1 MPGGGIVHKQEN
13 HHASQWNGGT
23 CLVAADAADAP
34 EHVWQGRYGWRRRF
48 VDRRIFRRGQEQI
61 FRVGKF
67 CRSGKDG
74 EDVRGCR
81 FRQRRQTDG
90 ERTRL
95 FLTKLDSR
103 TQSQLLQF
111 QQGAADHAADFLGKA
126 DADSDGSLSLDE
138 FAAARAKEL
147 FAWIDGHG
155 DGKLTESELG
165 AFEESRGPGGADDM
179 PPPPP
184 PSGMQASASGEESGT
199 TLADILAQN
208 TDEDETGSSVSAD
221 FATQIQAYLQQL
233 LSGYASQAKSGASTV
248 NVSA

>member
-1 MPGGGIVHKQEN
+1 MQVSGMAAL
-13 HHASQWNGGT
+13 ASLQQMQQMRQNMFGK
-23 CLVAADAADAP
+23 AD
-34 EHVWQGRYGWRRRF
+34 
-48 VDRRIFRRGQEQI
+48 
-61 FRVGKF
+61 
-67 CRSGKDG
+67 
-74 EDVRGCR
+74 
-81 FRQRRQTDG
+81 TDG
-90 ERTRL
+90 DGGLSIDEFSAAGKNKSSGSANSADQARTEKMFAVADSDSDGKL
-95 FLTKLDSR
+95 TENELDSFFTKLDSR

-111 QQGAADHAADFLGKA
+111 QQGAADHAANFLGKA

-147 FAWIDGHG
+147 FARIDGDG

-233 LSGYASQAKSGASTV
+233 LSGYASQAKSGAGTV